1 MEVNSLCSWTIES
14 ANGET
19 NVLDQRSVASIL
31 TPSLTSS
38 LTPSLTSSLTPSF
51 ERLFV
56 SSEDTEQ
63 VEEQVDEVEIEG

>member
-19 NVLDQRSVASIL
+19 NVLDQRPIASI
-31 TPSLTSS
+31 

-56 SSEDTEQ
+56 SSEDTEEI
-63 VEEQVDEVEIEG
+63 EEQVDEVEIEG